1 MFACGI
7 HRQQQSLIYLQ
18 FKCRKRSSEMK
29 SKVYENKC
37 TVQKKVI
44 ANIIYGILY
53 CISLLFITPAWAN
66 KVELFESNKTPV
78 FRTGNDFD
86 TLDIVPAD
94 ENGISYN
101 VFKKF
106 KQDGNP
112 INIINNPALNP
123 LLKNTLQAPTVIV
136 LYVKNTNIELG
147 QLNIIGKG
155 AELIIVSDTDITC
168 LSCDFNNI
176 SRLVLTTGT
185 PVFNHDRLTS
195 FNVTQGTINID
206 SGHDVSG
213 LMTNGTS
220 VIDLVANK
228 INVNAEINT
237 LLFGR
242 KTAQGKIKV
251 DNNGPL
257 SVAAGELQLIS
268 GHNIFDLS
276 SGAIAVQADSTS
288 NFDSTIN
295 VSAPI
300 YAGDLNLESTALHAK
315 LTINAPLSTIADL
328 TLAST
333 YKTTTVLPL
342 DSITLKAFGPI
353 IITDQLK
360 SGNEVSLESTS
371 TISIIQSPDF
381 NKKSIETG
389 LLNIAAIDLF
399 SNHGVLQSK
408 DLYIAAGRIN
418 NENALWGTDEV
429 YLAAQTD
436 IDNRFGG
443 IIVGEKIALN
453 AEGKINNGS
462 LKPYRLVP
470 RASNNMR
477 NYDDLVIG
485 TAPNLPDDPKGMVR
499 EHVDTLAATIL
510 GGEVVIQASKFS
522 NLNPYAVKRA
532 TYENN
537 PAELNTVKNNQV
549 IISAE
554 TAMIIKTKEEIFNSS
569 GIIEVLAG
577 LLTVDTPLMTQE
589 RYHIETGSYTGMKNI
604 RINHCDNPKSTHSV
618 TAAFKLRKKH
628 ISPEQCNNYWIRYRP
643 CTMLAVMCPGFSWF
657 STDNSKK
664 LKNTRL
670 ETITAQVTTPY
681 VKVLSPLSRTRV
693 NGDFRLNA
701 KQLENESS
709 AIEVIG
715 NVQGESEHINMIGYK
730 LDGFATSTKVTHH
743 FKRYCSRKIIVC
755 VKRKTRRWTT
765 SSTELIKQ
773 ETMLEFPF
781 IFFVDGNVDAGFGTQ
796 SQIFKDITFG
806 PNS

>member
-1 MFACGI
+1 
-7 HRQQQSLIYLQ
+7 
-18 FKCRKRSSEMK
+18 MK
-29 SKVYENKC
+29 SIVYENKC

-53 CISLLFITPAWAN
+53 CISLLFITPTWAN

-94 ENGISYN
+94 KNGISYN

-123 LLKNTLQAPTVIV
+123 LLKNTIQAPTVIV
-136 LYVKNTNIELG
+136 LYVKNTSIELG

-185 PVFNHDRLTS
+185 PVFNNDRLTS

-206 SGHDVSG
+206 SGNDVSG
-213 LMTNGTS
+213 LMTNGAS
-220 VIDLVANK
+220 VIDLIANK

-237 LLFGR
+237 QLFGR

-257 SVAAGELQLIS
+257 SVAVGELQLIS

-276 SGAIAVQADSTS
+276 SGAIAVQTDSTS
-288 NFDSTIN
+288 NVDSTIN

-360 SGNEVSLESTS
+360 SGNKVNLESTN
-371 TISIIQSPDF
+371 TISIIQPLGF
-381 NKKSIETG
+381 NQKSIETG
-389 LLNIAAIDLF
+389 SLNIAAVGLF
-399 SNHGVLQSK
+399 SNYGVLQSK

-429 YLAAQTD
+429 YLAVQTD

-443 IIVGEKIALN
+443 MIIGEKIALN
-453 AEGKINNGS
+453 AKGKVNNGS
-462 LKPYRLVP
+462 LKPYRLIP
-470 RASNNMR
+470 GNR
-477 NYDDLVIG
+477 NGQTFGDLIIG
-485 TAPNLPDDPKGMVR
+485 TAPNLPDDPNGMVR
-499 EHVDTLAATIL
+499 ERIDTLAATIL
-510 GGEVVIQASKFS
+510 GSEIVIQASKFS
-522 NLNPYAVKRA
+522 NLNPYVVTRA
-532 TYENN
+532 SYGNK
-537 PAELNTVKNNQV
+537 PAELDTVKNNQV

-554 TAMIIKTKEEIFNSS
+554 TSMTIKAKEEIFNSS

-577 LLTVDTPLMTQE
+577 SLTVDAPLMKQE
-589 RYHIETGSYTGMKNI
+589 RYHVRTSTHTGMKNV
-604 RINHCDNPKSTHSV
+604 RIDHCDNPKSAHYKYARTEGKA
-618 TAAFKLRKKH
+618 T
-628 ISPEQCNNYWIRYRP
+628 SPQQCKNYWDNYRP
-643 CTMLAVMCPGFSWF
+643 CNMLPIMCPGFSIYNYF
-657 STDNSKK
+657 KPDGDKLSK
-664 LKNTRL
+664 TRF
-670 ETITAQVTTPY
+670 ERVNAEVTTPY
-681 VKVLSPLSRTRV
+681 VQILSPLARTRI
-693 NGDFRLNA
+693 NGNLMLNA
-701 KQLENESS
+701 KRLENESS

-715 NVQGESEHINMIGYK
+715 NVQGKSGHINMVGYK
-730 LDGFATSTKVTHH
+730 LDRFATLTTITHH
-743 FKRYCSRKIIVC
+743 SKRYCSRRAIVC
-755 VKRKTRRWTT
+755 LKRKTRRWTT
-765 SSTELIKQ
+765 SSTELVKQ
-773 ETMLEFPF
+773 ETMLKFPF
-781 IFFVDGNVDAGFGTQ
+781 IFFVDGKVEAGFGTQ
-796 SQIFKDITFG
+796 SQNYDDITFG

>member
-1 MFACGI
+1 
-7 HRQQQSLIYLQ
+7 
-18 FKCRKRSSEMK
+18 MK
-29 SKVYENKC
+29 SIVYENKC

-66 KVELFESNKTPV
+66 EVELFESNKTPV
-78 FRTGNDFD
+78 FRIGNDFD

-94 ENGISYN
+94 KNGISYN

-123 LLKNTLQAPTVIV
+123 LLKNTIQAPTVIV
-136 LYVKNTNIELG
+136 LYVKNTSIELG
-147 QLNIIGKG
+147 QLNILGKG

-185 PVFNHDRLTS
+185 PVFNNDRLTS

-206 SGHDVSG
+206 SGNDVSG
-213 LMTNGTS
+213 LMTNGAS
-220 VIDLVANK
+220 VIDLIANK

-237 LLFGR
+237 QLFGR

-268 GHNIFDLS
+268 GHNVFDLS
-276 SGAIAVQADSTS
+276 SGAIAVQADSKS

-353 IITDQLK
+353 TITDQLK
-360 SGNEVSLESTS
+360 SGNKVNLESTN
-371 TISIIQSPDF
+371 TISIIQPLGS
-381 NKKSIETG
+381 NQKSIETG
-389 LLNIAAIDLF
+389 SLNIAAVGLF
-399 SNHGVLQSK
+399 SNDGVLQSK

-429 YLAAQTD
+429 YLAVQTD

-443 IIVGEKIALN
+443 MIIGEKIALN
-453 AEGKINNGS
+453 AKGKVNNGS
-462 LKPYRLVP
+462 LKPYRLIP
-470 RASNNMR
+470 GNRKGQTF
-477 NYDDLVIG
+477 DDLIIG
-485 TAPNLPDDPKGMVR
+485 TAPNLPDDPNGMVR
-499 EHVDTLAATIL
+499 ERIDTLAATIL
-510 GGEVVIQASKFS
+510 GSEIVIQASKFS
-522 NLNPYAVKRA
+522 NLNPYVVTRA
-532 TYENN
+532 SYGNK

-554 TAMIIKTKEEIFNSS
+554 TSMTIKAKEEIFNSS

-577 LLTVDTPLMTQE
+577 SLTVDAPLMTQE
-589 RYHIETGSYTGMKNI
+589 RYHVETGTHSTTENKI
-604 RINHCDNPKSTHSV
+604 VRINYCDDPYSDHTKYATSILSRGG
-618 TAAFKLRKKH
+618 K
-628 ISPEQCNNYWIRYRP
+628 ISPKRCKELWETGFPSVCAQLGNLDPSTN
-643 CTMLAVMCPGFSWF
+643 MCFAAWV
-657 STDNSKK
+657 NMR
-664 LKNTRL
+664 KNLVGPRQVQ
-670 ETITAQVTTPY
+670 ETVITPFVTI
-681 VKVLSPLSRTRV
+681 LSPLARMRV
-693 NGDFRLNA
+693 NGNFNLNVKRLD
-701 KQLENESS
+701 NESS

-715 NVQGESEHINMIGYK
+715 NVQGKSEHINMVGYK
-730 LDGFATSTKVTHH
+730 LNGLTTHTMVTHH
-743 FKRYCSRKIIVC
+743 SKTYCSRRAIVC
-755 VKRKTRRWTT
+755 LKRKTRRWTT
-765 SSTELIKQ
+765 SSTKLIKQ
-773 ETMLEFPF
+773 ETMLKFPF
-781 IFFVDGNVDAGFGTQ
+781 IFFVDGKVEAGFGTQ
-796 SQIFKDITFG
+796 SQNYDDITFG